1 MSDRVLYLVVCAA
14 GPAPQVGVLVEAAKG
29 RGWDVCT
36 IATPAAEGGGFVDP
50 AAIEAVTGRP
60 VRHRYRR
67 ADEPGRWPKA
77 DAVAVA
83 PMTMNTVTKWADGH
97 ADTYALGVLTEAIG
111 LGLPIAALPFWN
123 AAQAAHPAV
132 DRAVA
137 TLRECGV
144 EVLYGTDGFRPHPP
158 GTGGSRIP
166 TYPWVRVLDAL
177 DRRAAGG

>member
-14 GPAPQVGVLVEAAKG
+14 GPAPHVGVLVDQAIS

-36 IATPAAEGGGFVDP
+36 IATPAAVDGGFIDP
-50 AAIEAVTGRP
+50 ADIEARTGRA

-77 DAVAVA
+77 DAIAVA
-83 PMTMNTVTKWADGH
+83 PMTMNTVTKWSDGH

-137 TLRECGV
+137 TLRTCGIH
-144 EVLYGTDGFRPHPP
+144 VLYGDPHVVPHPP
-158 GTGGSRIP
+158 GTGGTRIP
-166 TYPWVRVLDAL
+166 AYPWHLVLDNIEG
-177 DRRAAGG
+177 RTTGG

>member
-1 MSDRVLYLVVCAA
+1 VKDRVLYLVVCAA
-14 GPAPQVGVLVEAAKG
+14 GPAPHAGAVAGEALR

-36 IATPAAEGGGFVDP
+36 IATPAAEAGGFVDL
-50 AAIEAVTGRP
+50 AGIESATGRA

-83 PMTMNTVTKWADGH
+83 PLTMNTLTKWADGH

-132 DRAVA
+132 DRAV
-137 TLRECGV
+137 TILRECGV
-144 EVLYGTDGFRPHPP
+144 HVLYGDGGFQPHAP
-158 GTGGSRIP
+158 GTGDTKIP
-166 TYPWVRVLDAL
+166 GYPWHTVLDDL
-177 DRRAAGG
+177 QSRAAE